1 MAHSRASE
9 TPSFTVPLC
18 THPLSCTFTF
28 TIPFTVVSPLLSPS
42 HAPSLLPSCA
52 PLAFAVAPFT
62 ILCTVLFAVSC
73 TVPFAISCT
82 VAFAISCTV
91 TFTVVHLVLNLRFP
105 LSLLHCHAPL
115 FHWRTPPLSPSYTF
129 AFTAPSHCC
138 TLLLDL
144 NSQPSHAMPLHMMAF
159 AQLPAT
165 IHKPTAIHKLDSHQ
179 ASSS

>member
-1 MAHSRASE
+1 MANSRASE
-9 TPSFTVPLC
+9 TLSFTVPLC
-18 THPLSCTFTF
+18 TYPLSCTFTF
-28 TIPFTVVSPLLSPS
+28 TVPFTVVSSLLLPS

-52 PLAFAVAPFT
+52 PLAFAVAPFAV
-62 ILCTVLFAVSC
+62 LCTVLFAVSC

-129 AFTAPSHCC
+129 AFTTLSYTFAFTTVHHPKLSLTLSC
-138 TLLLDL
+138 TIIHFCFHH
-144 NSQPSHAMPLHMMAF
+144 NILHF
-159 AQLPAT
+159 
-165 IHKPTAIHKLDSHQ
+165 
-179 ASSS
+179 